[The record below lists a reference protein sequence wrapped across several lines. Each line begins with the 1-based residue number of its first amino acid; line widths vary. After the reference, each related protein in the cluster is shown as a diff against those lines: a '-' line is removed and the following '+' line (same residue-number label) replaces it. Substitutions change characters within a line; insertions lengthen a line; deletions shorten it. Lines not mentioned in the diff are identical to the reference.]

1 MTDPH
6 PQSVPYA
13 YATVEEMADALASGR
28 WTSYEIVEQL
38 IERVRALDGPTTS
51 TQLRAMAALSKD
63 ALDEAT
69 QLDEERRGGHLRGSL
84 HGVPIVIKDNIEAV
98 GLPGAAGS
106 SSLLGRPAS
115 DAPLVTRLREA
126 GLIVLGST
134 NLSEWANLRSPRST
148 SGWSATGGL
157 VANPWAL
164 DRSAGGSS
172 SGSGAALAAGYGPL
186 AIGTETD
193 GSIVCPSS
201 VNGLVGLKPTVGVVS
216 RVGVVP
222 ISASQDSP
230 GPMGRNVRDVA
241 TLYSIL
247 AGEAVSLDDPAPL
260 RFAFATTWGANHP
273 ATDAALSQLVDALRR
288 AGHEVIERA
297 VAIPTSEVLT
307 DEMNVMLAELFD
319 DLGAYLAGR
328 RGEGVH
334 SVADVVAF
342 ENAHAEIELP
352 FFGHEFLEMAI
363 ASGGRAGE
371 LYQAARANSLKWAVE
386 ECLTPGLDGVDALL
400 APSYGPAWKSD
411 LVVGGHYGV
420 AASCATTPPAIAG
433 WPIMNVPVALVGGLP
448 VGAALVGRAHEEVTL
463 LRAARAV
470 EMASSWDPT
479 SRATFEGPTRG

>member
-6 PQSVPYA
+6 LPSAPYA
-13 YATVEEMADALASGR
+13 YASVDEMVDALATNR
-28 WTSYEIVEQL
+28 WTSYEIVEKL
-38 IERVRALDGPTTS
+38 IERVRALDAPETT
-51 TQLRAMAALSKD
+51 TQLHAMAALSDD
-63 ALDEAT
+63 ALDQAT
-69 QLDEERRGGHLRGSL
+69 RLDDERRAGTLRSSL
-84 HGVPIVIKDNIEAV
+84 HGVPIVIKDNIEAA

-106 SSLLGRPAS
+106 TSLRGRPAN
-115 DAPLVTRLREA
+115 DAPLVTRLRDA
-126 GLIVLGST
+126 GLVVLGST

-172 SGSGAALAAGYGPL
+172 SGSGAALAAGYAPL

-201 VNGLVGLKPTVGVVS
+201 VNGVVGLKPTVGVVS

-230 GPMGRNVRDVA
+230 GPMGRSVRDVA
-241 TLYSIL
+241 ALYDIL
-247 AGEAVSLDDPAPL
+247 SGGAVSLGATEPL
-260 RFAFATTWGANHP
+260 RFAFATTWNTNHP
-273 ATDAALSQLVDALRR
+273 ATDEALRQLVEALRR
-288 AGHEVIERA
+288 AGHEVIDRE

-307 DEMNVMLAELFD
+307 DEMSVMVAELYD
-319 DLGAYLAGR
+319 DLGAYLEGR
-328 RGEGVH
+328 PGEGVR

-342 ENAHAEIELP
+342 ENAHADIELP
-352 FFGHEFLEMAI
+352 FFGHEFLDMAI

-371 LYQAARANSLKWAVE
+371 LYHAARANSLRWAVD
-386 ECLTPGLDGVDALL
+386 ECLTPGLDGVDAIL

-411 LVVGGHYGV
+411 LIVGGHYGV

-433 WPIMNVPVALVGGLP
+433 WPIMNVPVDLVGGLP
-448 VGAALVGRAHEEVTL
+448 VGAALVGRAGAEATL
-463 LRAARAV
+463 LRAALAV
-470 EMASSWDPT
+470 EASSAWD
-479 SRATFEGPTRG
+479 SSWRATFQAPSRG